1 MRNLKMKPSLLLFS
15 AAVSAMA
22 PMTMS
27 SQASALGASSVL
39 MAQAD
44 FSPDMTPDLNLD
56 STFESK
62 LNDSFSETA
71 ADYTALEDSQLVAQA
86 TTRRTKQVISSKK
99 STTKTSKSSNT
110 STTRSSGASAPS
122 TTLTRSTTT
131 TTSTKGDP
139 NFAKAN
145 KLAQS
150 GQYQQASQLLFQMS
164 RSPRYAKNA
173 AQIKYILGLMLFE
186 MKLNQASAFVFYD
199 LIRQET
205 QSNPKSRYIR
215 QSLEK
220 LAIAADSL
228 ESDVLLRYAIKQV
241 NEAEF
246 PAASRDMLYFRTGEV
261 KMGEKDFAE
270 ASRQFSRVRT
280 NSLFFTRARYNMG
293 LALAEANEL
302 EKSQAVFED
311 LSDRTKDLG
320 ITDRQH
326 VSALMGRARVLY
338 QRQLFSGAIEAYRDI
353 PRDTEEWHEG
363 LFESSWA
370 MLRDGRF
377 RSALSNFH
385 SLHSPYYEDFY
396 QPESLLL
403 RGIVYLYICRYEE
416 MGKVLE
422 LFDRVYKPV
431 ARDLRN
437 VLAGNDDAG
446 VYYRELAKVRDN
458 FDAIKSNRIGRRG
471 FTLPFSVARQV
482 LKEGDVRR
490 TFNYI
495 SNLEEEKRR
504 MEALPLTWKSSGIGI
519 YSKKI
524 VEKRIEA
531 TRILAG
537 KQIRRHLVL
546 IENELRDLQEQ
557 SGFLKFE
564 MLNSKREALK
574 KEIQGKGLTKVD
586 EDTERSFYI
595 QNGYEYWPFK
605 GEYWLDEIGNY
616 HYVGVKACE

>member
-1 MRNLKMKPSLLLFS
+1 MKHVSLLS
-15 AAVSAMA
+15 IVAATLSAMA
-22 PMTMS
+22 PTLKTSETFAM
-27 SQASALGASSVL
+27 GASPIMV
-39 MAQAD
+39 AQAD
-44 FSPDMTPDLNLD
+44 IPTEIKD
-56 STFESK
+56 SISDSDFQMQNSQMMDES
-62 LNDSFSETA
+62 E
-71 ADYTALEDSQLVAQA
+71 LVAQS
-86 TTRRTKQVISSKK
+86 TTRRSSSKRVL
-99 STTKTSKSSNT
+99 TTKKSSRT
-110 STTRSSGASAPS
+110 SSTSSVMPS
-122 TTLTRSTTT
+122 PETKLTRSAPAAA
-131 TTSTKGDP
+131 SKSDP

-145 KLAQS
+145 KLAAS

-164 RSPRYAKNA
+164 RSPRYEKNS

-199 LIRQET
+199 LVRQET
-205 QSNPKSRYIR
+205 KSNPKSRYIR

-228 ESDVLLRYAIKQV
+228 DSDVLLRYAIKQV
-241 NEAEF
+241 DENEF
-246 PAASRDMLYFRTGEV
+246 PAASRDMLYFRAGEV
-261 KMGEKDFAE
+261 KMSEKDFKE
-270 ASRQFSRVRT
+270 AARQFSRVRT
-280 NSLFFTRARYNMG
+280 NSLFFNRARYSMG
-293 LALAEANEL
+293 LSLAESGDL

-311 LSDRTKDLG
+311 LADRTKDLG
-320 ITDRQH
+320 VTDRQR

-416 MGKVLE
+416 MNKVLE
-422 LFDRVYKPV
+422 LFDHVYKPV
-431 ARDLRN
+431 VRDLRT
-437 VLAGNDDAG
+437 VLAGNEDPAIF
-446 VYYRELAKVRDN
+446 YRELSKVRDN
-458 FDAIKSNRIGRRG
+458 FEAIRTNRIGRRG
-471 FTLPFSVARQV
+471 FQLPFSVARQV

-490 TFNYI
+490 TFTYI
-495 SNLEEEKRR
+495 SNLEDERKR
-504 MEALPLTWKSSGIGI
+504 MDSLPLTWKSSGIGI
-519 YSKKI
+519 YARKI
-524 VEKRIEA
+524 VDKRLEA
-531 TRILAG
+531 TRLLAG
-537 KQIRRHLVL
+537 KQIRRHLVI
-546 IENELRDLQEQ
+546 IENELRDLFEQ

-574 KEIQGKGLTKVD
+574 KEIQGKGLQKVD
-586 EDTERSFYI
+586 EDTERSFYV